1 MPVAGVRVGLLDGKL
16 VVNPTIQEMEKSKLD
31 MVIAGT
37 SDAVLMIEASD
48 FINLEII
55 NWTLHVCLY
64 NKAGCPKKKRKYV
77 TKKNYGK
84 VPAYLANR
92 IASAAKKKKRES
104 PEEMAKCNHEGT
116 RKYDSIHSVFTTTHS
131 WSIFSQTILNGK

>member
-1 MPVAGVRVGLLDGKL
+1 MRNGVHNHQNFQSNQLTLFQSAPAHWCLDEGLAD
-16 VVNPTIQEMEKSKLD
+16 P
-31 MVIAGT
+31 
-37 SDAVLMIEASD
+37 
-48 FINLEII
+48 
-55 NWTLHVCLY
+55 